1 MGTLFIY
8 KIYRC
13 YRRYKC
19 YKVFS
24 IILIIPI
31 ILILPDVNEDFED
44 KPDAKRAL
52 LDNFFLFLMLCFA
65 LFIVLY
71 MQGSSEMHPPNNE

>member
-1 MGTLFIY
+1 
-8 KIYRC
+8 
-13 YRRYKC
+13 
-19 YKVFS
+19 VFS

-52 LDNFFLFLMLCFA
+52 LDNFFIFDVMFRPVYRIIYA
-65 LFIVLY
+65 R
-71 MQGSSEMHPPNNE
+71 QQRDAPAQQ